1 MPHGWYVL
9 KSGYLRD
16 VLLFPESLLLLLC
29 CCVVR
34 LWPVLFCWPD
44 DLFTVAEG
52 LEEVRAG
59 AAFWPAGL
67 GADDLADTVACE
79 LRDGLLCRTVADLVT
94 VWPCVPAEELRT
106 VAA

>member
-1 MPHGWYVL
+1 M
-9 KSGYLRD
+9 
-16 VLLFPESLLLLLC
+16 
-29 CCVVR
+29 
-34 LWPVLFCWPD
+34 LFCWPD

-79 LRDGLLCRTVADLVT
+79 LRDGLLCRTVADLLT
-94 VWPCVPAEELRT
+94 VRFGNPAEELRT